1 VNVRKLILNGTPD
14 DAGRLEWF
22 CQRLSPAE
30 SAGSGRLR
38 ALAVELAR
46 RQELD
51 VSAIAYGDEMLEIE
65 VVISG
70 DRFREPVS
78 ISRDKTGD
86 RCQVSWQR
94 WADIGDDAAVG
105 QTVLMIAAVSGTC
118 AATA

>member
-1 VNVRKLILNGTPD
+1 MNVRKLILNGTPD

-22 CQRLSPAE
+22 CQQLSAAE

-46 RQELD
+46 REELD

-65 VVISG
+65 VAVAG

-78 ISRDKTGD
+78 ISRDRTGD

-94 WADIGDDAAVG
+94 WADIGDDVAVG
-105 QTVLMIAAVSGTC
+105 QTVLMIAAVSAPC
-118 AATA
+118 AATS

>member
-1 VNVRKLILNGTPD
+1 VSKLVLNGTPD

-22 CQRLSPAE
+22 CQRLSSIE
-30 SAGSGRLR
+30 FAGTGRLR

-51 VSAIAYGDEMLEIE
+51 VWAIAYEDEMLEIE
-65 VVISG
+65 VVVAG

-94 WADIGDDAAVG
+94 WADITDDEAVG

-118 AATA
+118 AAIS